1 MYLAVL
7 ESAEG
12 RARVSKMTTQPGFP
26 DIVFPSGNNVTFRC
40 HFQLSVRESVYSVP
54 PLTRA
59 QIRAHIHI
67 VFQSTSA
74 DLGSGP
80 GLLFIRIKK
89 AKLILDQHSCYEK
102 VYEYRPRI
110 TFKY

>member
-7 ESAEG
+7 ESTVG
-12 RARVSKMTTQPGFP
+12 RARVSKMMTQPQTGFP
-26 DIVFPSGNNVTFRC
+26 DVVFPSGNNVTFRC
-40 HFQLSVRESVYSVP
+40 HFQPAVCQGECLFSSTSHC
-54 PLTRA
+54 A
-59 QIRAHIHI
+59 QIRARIHI

-89 AKLILDQHSCYEK
+89 AK
-102 VYEYRPRI
+102 
-110 TFKY
+110 